1 MRGHAVCSGRLFRCP
16 TFRSGK
22 RRARAPG
29 NRKGMTLLLL
39 PAAQPRELATATPA
53 GPPECPRRVTPFA
66 IAREKECVSAR
77 GKRRATPL
85 LHRLLVRASRL
96 HVSARPRSSRVC
108 RLWLRLRPHLKL
120 SWPAAPWLRAFPR
133 ARFSQAGRAPLRIT
147 FMRATQLS

>member
-1 MRGHAVCSGRLFRCP
+1 
-16 TFRSGK
+16 
-22 RRARAPG
+22 
-29 NRKGMTLLLL
+29 MTLLLL
-39 PAAQPRELATATPA
+39 PAAQPRELAAATPA
-53 GPPECPRRVTPFA
+53 DPPECPRRVTPFA

-96 HVSARPRSSRVC
+96 LVSTRPRSSSVR